1 MIIVQTQ
8 GSHNSTILK
17 IPLEKGIFGS
27 TILPAFRDSVAVM
40 NVSFICLTRLSRLPD
55 HAKVSDPTE
64 DYILSLHQH
73 FLIHPTAC
81 VTRLRMKENFAKTTL
96 AASVTNTLFKTCSD
110 VIRVGRTFFKEYVLA
125 MVHRTTP
132 WSKSSS
138 DTFDVNDGGCF
149 GCSAARPV
157 PPSSLP
163 HFSER

>member
-17 IPLEKGIFGS
+17 IPLEKGIFSS

-40 NVSFICLTRLSRLPD
+40 NVGFICLTRLSRLPD

-110 VIRVGRTFFKEYVLA
+110 VIRVGRTFFKEFVLA

-163 HFSER
+163 QFSER